1 MSTFLALDWER
12 HELSCVFAQVAK
24 SRVRVEQCFRLVWPA
39 DLDPE
44 TAPERAGNWLKEEL
58 SRRGI
63 AANDVLVSLPREEAV
78 VRRLE
83 LPNAPDDELPD
94 LVRMQAATKS
104 SSSLDQLLLD
114 FLPLPREAGADRR
127 EVLMTT
133 IPAADGTRL
142 RKSLKAAGLELT
154 AIGLSPLAAAEIAA
168 RVERHRRLDT
178 TVNSLVVARHGTRVE
193 ISLMRRDHLVFTHS
207 ALIEGGGEE
216 RDNQAILAEITR
228 ATVAQQKL
236 LAGSAISRA
245 WVLGTE
251 TETRSL
257 CEALHARLS
266 CPAETVDPLAL
277 VQLSSEPADFAQSRA
292 ALAGP
297 VGMLLARSEQTV
309 AAIDF
314 LNPRKPVPKA
324 DRRKINLMI
333 RGGLAAAA
341 LLAGFI
347 WLQFYKSS
355 LDGDIERLQSEL
367 SDLNNTIRAA
377 EPEVAAANV
386 IDEWDRSRIDWIA
399 QMNSINESLTDRL
412 YLTSLS
418 FEAVNSRFE
427 RGPGGGIARV
437 SGTGYAKTREDANRF
452 FDELDQ
458 RNYQVIFSS
467 PYKFTSKDENFP
479 LEFKLDATL
488 LAEKPKPTTP
498 PAAAN

>member
-1 MSTFLALDWER
+1 MSNFLALDWER
-12 HELSCVFAQVAK
+12 HELSCVVAQVSK
-24 SRVRVEQCFRLVWPA
+24 SRVRVDQCFRLAWPA
-39 DLDPE
+39 DLDPDA
-44 TAPERAGNWLKEEL
+44 APDRAGNWLKEEL
-58 SRRGI
+58 HRRGVSVD
-63 AANDVLVSLPREEAV
+63 DVLISLPREEAV

-114 FLPLPREAGADRR
+114 FLPLPREAGTAGR

-133 IPAADGTRL
+133 IPSADGARL
-142 RKSLKAAGLELT
+142 RKALQAAGLELT

-193 ISLMRRDHLVFTHS
+193 ISLMRRDHLIFTHS
-207 ALIEGGGEE
+207 ALVE
-216 RDNQAILAEITR
+216 RGVDERVNQTILAEITR

-257 CEALHARLS
+257 CEALHARFS
-266 CPAETVDPLAL
+266 CPAETIDPLSL
-277 VQLSSEPADFAQSRA
+277 VQLASEPADFAESRA

-314 LNPRKPVPKA
+314 LNPRKPVPKT
-324 DRRKINLMI
+324 DRRKVNMMI

-355 LDGDIERLQSEL
+355 LDGDIEALQSEL

-377 EPEVAAANV
+377 EPDVAAADT
-386 IDEWDRSRIDWIA
+386 IDEWDRTRVDWIA

-418 FEAVNSRFE
+418 LEAINSRFA
-427 RGPGGGIARV
+427 RGPGGGVARV
-437 SGTGYAKTREDANRF
+437 GGTGYAKTRADADGF
-452 FDELDQ
+452 FDQLDQ
-458 RNYQVIFSS
+458 RNYQVI
-467 PYKFTSKDENFP
+467 PAQYKFTDKDEDFP

-488 LAEKPKPTTP
+488 LAEKPKSAA
-498 PAAAN
+498 PAAPAAN